1 MKRSEEGRRTVMN
14 EKTLYTPEEVAA
26 SLRVTRRTV
35 YEWLKIGRL
44 RGLRVGRGWRIRA
57 EDVEAF
63 THAGPGAPSPPLAG
77 GIEASAALTEEEH
90 AARVDAVFGKYA
102 WVPTSSEEFAR
113 RKHEETAEEER
124 RWEERA

>member
-1 MKRSEEGRRTVMN
+1 MSE
-14 EKTLYTPEEVAA
+14 KPLFTPEEVAT

-44 RGLRVGRGWRIRA
+44 RGLRVGRGWRIRP

-63 THAGPGAPSPPLAG
+63 THLEPGIDVPLPRAADTAPITP
-77 GIEASAALTEEEH
+77 EERP
-90 AARVDAVFGKYA
+90 ARVDALMGKYA

-113 RKHEETAEEER
+113 RKREEIDLENR
-124 RWEERA
+124 RWEQGEDRRA